1 MIKKKP
7 SVKNLIIVLLIA
19 TSFLAGTSWNKI
31 SNSQGGKEETSAT
44 KGAITD
50 TGGSVVFSPEKSNK
64 PKIEFFVMSY
74 CPFGNQ
80 AEIGL
85 EPVANLLKDLVD
97 WQPRYIVQKSSSEQ
111 LKNLCQENLYSEE
124 ACNQYVDQGYFP
136 DLASCKERFPKT
148 VEECLEQETG
158 QCMATE
164 NEDFYC
170 SLHGKKELNQN
181 IREICAWNLNED
193 KQKWWKFVSLVNA
206 NCEIEKV
213 DQCWQIQ
220 ADQAAM
226 NIQEIQECFN
236 KNAVEILD
244 KEIAITKE
252 FSVTSSPTILI
263 NDTLYPPEGAYNQ
276 EGSAT
281 TKIGDQILNQKE
293 YRSPEGFKKAI
304 CAAFSQEPEEC
315 QEQLSQAGTTA
326 SGSCN

>member
-1 MIKKKP
+1 MAKTKP
-7 SVKNLIIVLLIA
+7 SVKNLIVILLIA
-19 TSFLAGTSWNKI
+19 ASFLAGVFWNRI
-31 SNSQGGKEETSAT
+31 SGGQSTEEEANTTKETAV
-44 KGAITD
+44 D
-50 TGGSVVFSPEKSNK
+50 TENSVVFSPEKSKK

-80 AEIGL
+80 AETGL
-85 EPVANLLKDLVD
+85 EPVANLLKNLVD

-136 DLASCKERFPKT
+136 DLPSCKERFPKT
-148 VEECLEQETG
+148 VEECLEQETS

-206 NCEIEKV
+206 NCEIEEV

-220 ADQAAM
+220 ADQADM

-236 KNAVEILD
+236 KDAVAVLN
-244 KEIAITKE
+244 KEVAATEKS
-252 FSVTSSPTILI
+252 SVTGSPTVFI

-281 TKIGDQILNQKE
+281 TKIGDQILSQEE
-293 YRSPEGFKKAI
+293 YRSPEGFKKAV
-304 CAAFSQEPEEC
+304 CAAFEQEPEEC